1 MGDCIAKDV
10 SLDFSIRFIDLVN
23 SLSALRSLAEVN
35 VNTTDE
41 KLLIRDALKAL
52 IHNQEMERCSVFLL
66 EDGYLENATGLDWS
80 DCLKDDPDTTKS
92 LTSTANLS
100 QRFRVG
106 EGVIGKAA
114 ATRTLQHCRDC
125 SSDSQ
130 FLAKG
135 DKLDYLAQG
144 SLISVPIEVSDNL
157 LGILNISH
165 PQVNFFSEWHERL
178 LLVYCGLMGQLITN
192 NRLTNQLEGEV
203 VKRTKKM
210 EEALSQVHEIKD
222 RYRRQSLHDEL
233 TGLFN
238 RRYFFPQAE
247 SALAIS
253 HRYRHSFSV
262 LIVDID
268 YFKKVNDTHGHQVGD
283 KVLKKVAEKLSA
295 SVRDCDILA
304 RFGGEEFAI
313 VLPNTNVSEGER
325 FAERLCKD
333 IREMELNITNDPL
346 SISVS
351 IGVSGLNEGSS
362 RSSKVTIDRLLYLA
376 DKALYKAKSSG
387 RNQVIVYQ
395 TERSSTF

>member
-1 MGDCIAKDV
+1 MGDCIGKDG

-23 SLSALRSLAEVN
+23 SLSALRSLAAVN
-35 VNTTDE
+35 VNGTDE
-41 KLLIRDALKAL
+41 QLLIRDALKAL
-52 IHNQEMERCSVFLL
+52 IHNQEMESCSVFLL
-66 EDGYLENATGLDWS
+66 EGEYLENAAGLDW
-80 DCLKDDPDTTKS
+80 DDYLRDGTGNNAAKS
-92 LTSTANLS
+92 S

-125 SSDSQ
+125 AGDSQ
-130 FLAKG
+130 FLIKG
-135 DKLDYLAQG
+135 NKLDHLVQG
-144 SLISVPIEVSDNL
+144 SLISVPIEVSGNL

-178 LLVYCGLMGQLITN
+178 LMVYCGLMGQLITN
-192 NRLTNQLEGEV
+192 NRLMHQLEGEV

-253 HRYRHSFSV
+253 HRYRHSLSV
-262 LIVDID
+262 LIIDID

-283 KVLKKVAEKLSA
+283 KVLKKVAEKLSV

-304 RFGGEEFAI
+304 RFGGEEFVI
-313 VLPNTNVSEGER
+313 VLPNTNISEGEG
-325 FAERLCKD
+325 FAERLCQD
-333 IREMELNITNDPL
+333 IREMELYITDNPL
-346 SISVS
+346 TVSVS
-351 IGVSGLNEGSS
+351 IGVTGVNEGGY
-362 RSSKVTIDRLLYLA
+362 RSNKVTIDRLLYLA

-387 RNQVIVYQ
+387 RDQAIVYR
-395 TERSSTF
+395 TERSSTS